1 MRVLS
6 KIIMF
11 ALFIASSVNKSASV
25 DTMEL
30 LQYGGGDYGG
40 GDYGSSSGGDYSSP
54 DSSSTSYDTGDAP
67 TPEDTSYGSEESETA
82 PVEEPTQSDDESV
95 IHKNIKNIKIPK
107 EVSKIIKVIAKK
119 IIQPD
124 KKPKGVSKRAP
135 KKNNKPKS
143 NLKPTKKPVKP
154 TKKPIKKF
162 EKLKS
167 HPKPPPK
174 KVNKDKKPNK
184 RPTKHYFLRKR
195 A

>member
-11 ALFIASSVNKSASV
+11 ALFIASSVNKSVSV

-40 GDYGSSSGGDYSSP
+40 GDYGSSSGGDYSSQ
-54 DSSSTSYDTGDAP
+54 DSYSTSYDTGDAP

-82 PVEEPTQSDDESV
+82 PVEEPTQSDDEPV
-95 IHKNIKNIKIPK
+95 IPKNIKKNIKIPK

-124 KKPKGVSKRAP
+124 KKPKESP
-135 KKNNKPKS
+135 KEHQ
-143 NLKPTKKPVKP
+143 KPVRKIINQKQTLNP
-154 TKKPIKKF
+154 
-162 EKLKS
+162 LK
-167 HPKPPPK
+167 
-174 KVNKDKKPNK
+174 N
-184 RPTKHYFLRKR
+184 L
-195 A
+195 